1 MLTKNPLY
9 YINIEKNIL
18 NKFYW
23 FFVNK
28 KHNSIK
34 FILHDTFYVNINE
47 IFLYIIKVRIQG
59 NKLILLKSQF

>member
-1 MLTKNPLY
+1 MNTKNPLY

-18 NKFYW
+18 NRFDW

-34 FILHDTFYVNINE
+34 FIFHDTVSVNKIK
-47 IFLYIIKVRIQG
+47 IQVYISKIKTQG
-59 NKLILLKSQF
+59 NLILFIF